1 MVEWVS
7 VKTSRINRI
16 GYNSKMK
23 TMFIDFQ
30 GSEIDTPYINVP
42 KNVFMAFS
50 ESDTVNK
57 YFKEYIDG
65 KFKVE
70 HVGSGYIDE

>member
-16 GYNSKMK
+16 GYNSEVK
-23 TMFIDFQ
+23 TMLIDFQ

-42 KNVFMAFS
+42 MSVFKEFS
-50 ESDTVNK
+50 ESDTINK
-57 YFKEYIDG
+57 YFKEFIDG
-65 KFKVE
+65 KYKVE
-70 HVGSGYIDE
+70 HVGSAYE

>member
-1 MVEWVS
+1 MVEWIA

-16 GYNSKMK
+16 GYNKEVK

-30 GSEIDTPYINVP
+30 GSEIDTPYVDVP
-42 KNVFMAFS
+42 ENVFKSFS
-50 ESDTVNK
+50 KSDTINK
-57 YFKEYIDG
+57 YFKEHIDG

-70 HVGSGYIDE
+70 HVGSSYSED

>member
-1 MVEWVS
+1 MVEWVA

-16 GYNSKMK
+16 GYNREVK

-30 GSEIDTPYINVP
+30 GSEIDTPYVNVP
-42 KNVFMAFS
+42 ESVFKSFS
-50 ESDTVNK
+50 KSDTINK
-57 YFKEYIDG
+57 YFNEYIDG

-70 HVGSGYIDE
+70 HVGDSYKD

>member
-1 MVEWVS
+1 MVEWVA

-16 GYNSKMK
+16 GYNREVK

-42 KNVFMAFS
+42 ENVFKTFS
-50 ESDTVNK
+50 KSDTINK
-57 YFKEYIDG
+57 YFKEHIDG
-65 KFKVE
+65 KFNVE
-70 HVGSGYIDE
+70 YVGSSYID

>member
-7 VKTSRINRI
+7 VKTSKINRI
-16 GYNSKMK
+16 GYNSKVK

-42 KNVFMAFS
+42 KSVYKEFS
-50 ESDTVNK
+50 GSDTVNK
-57 YFKEYIDG
+57 YFKEHIDG
-65 KFKVE
+65 KYKVE
-70 HVGSGYIDE
+70 HVGSAYINE

>member
-16 GYNSKMK
+16 GYNSQVK

-42 KNVFMAFS
+42 KNVFKEFS
-50 ESDTVNK
+50 ESDSVNK
-57 YFKEYIDG
+57 YFKENIDG

-70 HVGSGYIDE
+70 HVGSAYK

>member
-1 MVEWVS
+1 MVEWVT

-16 GYNSKMK
+16 GYSREVN

-30 GSEIDTPYINVP
+30 GSEIDTPYVNVP
-42 KNVFMAFS
+42 ENIFKSFAA
-50 ESDTVNK
+50 SDTINK
-57 YFKEYIDG
+57 FFNEHIDG

-70 HVGSGYIDE
+70 HVGS